1 VQAVELYPIQNSL
14 ILRARGV
21 ELLVLS
27 HHIVELKERKDTKE
41 FAEYF
46 LKRAMVNRSARK
58 LFEAWLKKDN
68 TLWRRIYHSVM
79 HDFEEN
85 KEETAETAAET
96 AKA

>member
-1 VQAVELYPIQNSL
+1 MQPVELYPIQNSL

-27 HHIVELKERKDTKE
+27 HHVQALKDKKETKE
-41 FAEYF
+41 FSEYF
-46 LKRAMVNRSARK
+46 LQKAMVNRSARK
-58 LFEAWLKKDN
+58 LFEAWLRKDT

-85 KEETAETAAET
+85 KEEATEKAE
-96 AKA
+96 